1 MAIQRLNNTKLIDV
15 DPNPMMAVAICA
27 VFFNI
32 VLGLLL
38 RGVPHSHGHSHGGS
52 HGSHNHGE
60 HVRLED
66 SFDDDVTFESTK
78 NHEHINIRAA
88 MIHVL
93 GDLIQS
99 IGKVLITYLPNQF
112 LISILLC

>member
-1 MAIQRLNNTKLIDV
+1 MAIQRLNNPDLIDV
-15 DPNPMMAVAICA
+15 QSTPMMVVAICA

-52 HGSHNHGE
+52 NGGHSHGG

-66 SFDDDVTFESTK
+66 SFDDDVTFESVK
-78 NHEHINIRAA
+78 NQEHINVRAA

-99 IGKVLITYLPNQF
+99 IGKVLFAFPDEF
-112 LISILLC
+112 FISIP

>member
-66 SFDDDVTFESTK
+66 SFDEIFSELSSVDVEP
-78 NHEHINIRAA
+78 
-88 MIHVL
+88 L
-93 GDLIQS
+93 GPLGRKKFVIFF
-99 IGKVLITYLPNQF
+99 Y
-112 LISILLC
+112 IL

>member
-1 MAIQRLNNTKLIDV
+1 
-15 DPNPMMAVAICA
+15 MMAVAICA

-66 SFDDDVTFESTK
+66 SFVDDDVTFESTK

-99 IGKVLITYLPNQF
+99 IGKVLIT
-112 LISILLC
+112 

>member
-1 MAIQRLNNTKLIDV
+1 
-15 DPNPMMAVAICA
+15 MMAVAICA

-52 HGSHNHGE
+52 HASHN

-66 SFDDDVTFESTK
+66 SFDDDDVTFEPTK

-99 IGKVLITYLPNQF
+99 IGKVLIN
-112 LISILLC
+112 